1 MINSYR
7 YQRKLP
13 GYASRNALLWNVL
26 LAVER
31 GRWWRH
37 LWSEWRPCV

>member
-13 GYASRNALLWNVL
+13 GYASRSALLCNVPP
-26 LAVER
+26 AVEG
-31 GRWWRH
+31 GRWRRH
-37 LWSEWRPCV
+37 PRTEWRPCV